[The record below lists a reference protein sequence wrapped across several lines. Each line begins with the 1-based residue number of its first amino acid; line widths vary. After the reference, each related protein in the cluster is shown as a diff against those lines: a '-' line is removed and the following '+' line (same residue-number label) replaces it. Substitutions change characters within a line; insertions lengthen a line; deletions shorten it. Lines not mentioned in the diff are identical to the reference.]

1 MAKFRAT
8 LDEITVRMAKLL
20 VSGDMNNF
28 GGTMGYQKKQK
39 VGGAKTILKNI
50 WKSMGRSIPT
60 NYGK

>member
-50 WKSMGRSIPT
+50 
-60 NYGK
+60 